1 MHVYFQP
8 GIGVYAA
15 PWDFGYTL
23 GILCIQRRAM
33 LTWTFNASLTR
44 CTSSL
49 APFLS
54 FYRQFLVRFN
64 DLLKQLAYWVQPF
77 LGGEDVLGYLEL
89 DFWVLLE
96 VSVKL
101 GIEEL

>member
-1 MHVYFQP
+1 
-8 GIGVYAA
+8 
-15 PWDFGYTL
+15 
-23 GILCIQRRAM
+23 
-33 LTWTFNASLTR
+33 
-44 CTSSL
+44 
-49 APFLS
+49 
-54 FYRQFLVRFN
+54 
-64 DLLKQLAYWVQPF
+64 LAYWVQPF